1 MDLQGTRFGQ
11 LMIILHLCT
20 QMIPMGNPSLTY
32 YLDHLKKTKSAGP
45 IGMSLAAVL
54 LIGITGGSIEI

>member
-11 LMIILHLCT
+11 LMITLHLCT

-32 YLDHLKKTKSAGP
+32 YLNHLKKTKKAGP
-45 IGMSLAAVL
+45 IGMSFAAVL
-54 LIGITGGSIEI
+54 LTEITGGNIKI